1 MYLKQLSL
9 EEEEILKLLPNK
21 PFMTREIKSD
31 RGNVKVAFILRS
43 LVERG
48 LVRRKGKTGK
58 LKRYI
63 LWEKK

>member
-1 MYLKQLSL
+1 MKQISKD
-9 EEEEILKLLPNK
+9 EEEILRVLPDK
-21 PFMTREIKSD
+21 PFMSREVKSEKN
-31 RGNVKVAFILRS
+31 NVKVAFILRS
-43 LVERG
+43 LEQKG